1 MDKNEN
7 LSVRLEGSIAKI
19 KEIFGGSADLNVV
32 RVEVSGVK
40 CALLT
45 LEGMVSTGDLAKM
58 LFEPLMRYD
67 KRNAEPQDVFK
78 YLTEQV
84 LCSTESATLNLYDET
99 VEKLCAGFAVI
110 LIHGFPHGA
119 AFSAQGYKSRS
130 VSEPDTEPNVKGT
143 REALND
149 NIRTSMAL
157 LRRRVKNPKLRFEF
171 VKAGKLSN
179 IELCMVYI
187 EGRTPKALVEL
198 TRKNIQRIK
207 ADLILTCG
215 NVVPYLSENGGSF
228 FSGVSTTERPDVLC
242 AKINEGRIGVLID
255 GVPFAAVCPALFVE
269 NFQTVDDYAEKPYY
283 ATYQRWIR
291 FTAFFISSLLPG
303 LYVAAAVF
311 HPEVLSRSLLLNLI
325 ASEERTPYPLM
336 AEMLIVIVMFE
347 ILREAGIR
355 LPRAIGGAVSI
366 VGGLVIGDAAVT
378 SGLISAPL
386 LIIIGITATSAFVV
400 PSLNPQMTIIRII
413 NVLMG
418 GWAGFFGIALV
429 GAVMLVNACT
439 TDSFAVP
446 YTAPLT
452 PFTLRAMKDVLIRS
466 RSAQNSQVGTIENM
480 NGAQGSDRRA

>member
-7 LSVRLEGSIAKI
+7 LSARLEGSIAKI

-84 LCSTESATLNLYDET
+84 LCSTESAVLNGFDEV
-99 VEKLCAGFAVI
+99 VEKLCSGFAVM
-110 LIHGFPHGA
+110 LIHGIPRAA
-119 AFSAQGYKSRS
+119 AFSAQGFKTRS
-130 VSEPDTEPNVKGT
+130 VDEPQSEANLKGT
-143 REALND
+143 REGLTD
-149 NIRTSMAL
+149 SIRTSMSL
-157 LRRRVKNPKLRFEF
+157 LRRRVKNPRLRFEF
-171 VKAGKLSN
+171 VRAGKLSN
-179 IELCMVYI
+179 IELCIVYI
-187 EGRTPKALVEL
+187 AGKTPKALIEQTKRSLEQIRSDLVM
-198 TRKNIQRIK
+198 TSGNII
-207 ADLILTCG
+207 
-215 NVVPYLSENGGSF
+215 PYLAETSGSF

-269 NFQTVDDYAEKPYY
+269 NFQTVDDYAEKPYF
-283 ATYQRWIR
+283 AAYQRWIR
-291 FTAFFISSLLPG
+291 FAAFFISTLLPG

-325 ASEERTPYPLM
+325 ASEERTPYPLV

-347 ILREAGIR
+347 ILKEAGIR

-386 LIIIGITATSAFVV
+386 LIIIGITATSAFVI
-400 PSLNPQMTIIRII
+400 PSLNPQMTVLRII

-418 GWAGFFGIALV
+418 GAFGFFGIALV
-429 GAVMLVNACT
+429 GAVMLTNACA
-439 TDSFAVP
+439 TDAFAVP

-452 PFTLRAMKDVLIRS
+452 PFTLKAMKDVFIRS
-466 RSAQNSQVGTIENM
+466 RDAQNCEVGTIERM
-480 NGAQGSDRRA
+480 NGSGKR